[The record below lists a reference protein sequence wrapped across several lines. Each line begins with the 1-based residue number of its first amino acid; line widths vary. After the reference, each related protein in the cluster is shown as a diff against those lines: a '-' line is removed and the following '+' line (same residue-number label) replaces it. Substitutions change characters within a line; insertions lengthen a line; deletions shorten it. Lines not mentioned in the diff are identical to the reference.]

1 MSISL
6 APLKCPTIL
15 PRQNKIFVNL
25 NIIAYSKHNVSTSL
39 IKNFIQ
45 ILNFSFLAERRDD
58 KTTRFWTEPRP
69 RPFSAVSILPG

>member
-15 PRQNKIFVNL
+15 PRQNKIFFNL

-39 IKNFIQ
+39 IKKY
-45 ILNFSFLAERRDD
+45 S
-58 KTTRFWTEPRP
+58 
-69 RPFSAVSILPG
+69 